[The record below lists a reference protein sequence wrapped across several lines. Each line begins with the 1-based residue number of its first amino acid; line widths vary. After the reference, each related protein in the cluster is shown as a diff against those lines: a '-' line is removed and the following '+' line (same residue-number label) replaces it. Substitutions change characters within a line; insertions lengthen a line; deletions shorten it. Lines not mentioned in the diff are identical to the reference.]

1 MRRAPLLLTRK
12 LPERYP
18 EPILLPMAD
27 QSDKVAA
34 EARTDAAILNG
45 PYEDPRPVLRA
56 RLRYLREEQ
65 PAAFT
70 AALEYYEETLLP
82 VVAAA
87 DSDPL
92 TEWIEYGRR
101 LGDLT
106 ARGKTLEIDGSG
118 RARPFRARAPA
129 TGLILHIPDDTSAEA
144 LAIAVPREPSE
155 AQRASYALLIDR
167 ARGLEKSSD
176 D

>member
-1 MRRAPLLLTRK
+1 
-12 LPERYP
+12 
-18 EPILLPMAD
+18 MAD
-27 QSDKVAA
+27 NSDKAAA
-34 EARTDAAILNG
+34 EARTDAAIVKG
-45 PYEDPRPVLRA
+45 PYEDPRPGLRA

-65 PAAFT
+65 PASFT
-70 AALEYYEETLLP
+70 AALQYYENTLLP

-106 ARGKTLEIDGSG
+106 APGKTLEIDETG
-118 RARPFRARAPA
+118 RARPFRLRAPA
-129 TGLILHIPDDTSAEA
+129 TGLILHVPDDTSAEA

-155 AQRASYALLIDR
+155 AQRASYALLIER
-167 ARGLEKSSD
+167 ARALSARER
-176 D
+176 